1 MRIIK
6 FLVCAVITI
15 FLVVFCAVNRL
26 PVSLNLFPFPYIL
39 EFPLFIFALFC
50 VSIGVVFGGFS
61 SWCYLRKTRRTLRN
75 SVARMEALENE
86 IKSLRI
92 ERENKLPAISKQI

>member
-6 FLVCAVITI
+6 FLECAIITV
-15 FLVVFCAVNRL
+15 FLVVFCAVNRS

-39 EFPLFIFALFC
+39 ELPLFVFALFC

-61 SWCYLRKTRRTLRN
+61 VACKLRKTRRKLRN
-75 SVARMEALENE
+75 SLSRIEALENE
-86 IKSLRI
+86 IKSLRV
-92 ERENKLPAISKQI
+92 EHENKLPAISKSI